1 MIERTQES
9 AIKSLIGSNKAIIL
23 MGARQVGKSTLLHS
37 LLDGDESVLW
47 LNGDDD
53 DVRDMFRIISS
64 TRLKAIVGNRK
75 TVVIDEAQRI
85 EDIGLRLKLITDQLP
100 GVQVIA
106 TGSSS
111 FELSSKVNEP
121 LTGRK
126 RELKLFPLSFREMVS
141 HTSFLEERRMIPHR
155 LIYGYYPEVVCSP
168 SNEKVVLKELTDSY
182 LYKDLLSFDTLRKP
196 DVIVRLLKALA
207 LQIGSQVSY
216 NELSSL
222 LGLSSKTVEKYLDI
236 LEKSYIIFRLGSFS
250 RNMRNELK
258 LSRKIYFWDLGIRN
272 ALIGNMAPLE
282 NRNDTGALWE
292 NFLIAERMK
301 YNSYSNSF
309 AQSYFWRTKDQSE
322 VDYLEEEDGNL
333 SAYEFKWNPA
343 KSKTK
348 CPASF
353 AAAYPSSTYRVITP
367 DNIEEFIKL

>member
-1 MIERTQES
+1 MIERSQES
-9 AIKSLIGSNKAIIL
+9 AIKSLIGSNKAIII

-53 DVRDMFRIISS
+53 DVRELFRSISS

-85 EDIGLRLKLITDQLP
+85 EDIGLRLKLITDQMP